1 MGQEINTAAN
11 STLASATLWP
21 TAKPQNVICDLRR
34 HDNEDFYTIFLIDHF
49 NIGVY
54 FE

>member
-21 TAKPQNVICDLRR
+21 TAKPQNVMWHFKDR
-34 HDNEDFYTIFLIDHF
+34 HHE
-49 NIGVY
+49 
-54 FE
+54 